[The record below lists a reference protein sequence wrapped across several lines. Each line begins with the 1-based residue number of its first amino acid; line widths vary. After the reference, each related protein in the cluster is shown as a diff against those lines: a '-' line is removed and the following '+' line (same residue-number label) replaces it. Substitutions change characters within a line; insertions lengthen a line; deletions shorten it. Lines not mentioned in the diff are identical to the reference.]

1 MPSDSLA
8 VHSILS
14 TRLTAAVDEVITQA
28 GLRHVAHGDANPVL
42 AAIAAAND
50 PYARVVIG
58 PCRSRDVAEA
68 VQVTAA
74 GLAMIAP
81 IATWVGVTRDDE
93 PGCEDHPA
101 RHCGTILRLVA
112 RDSVVAQQIADR
124 VRAAKQRAIVI
135 AGDHDYGAQLDAQL
149 AISGL
154 PRVSVANDADV
165 IVLAGLAGHE
175 EIDRARSLAPLPIIA
190 FDGVQP
196 ERFPYQQA
204 VVAVV
209 YGVTDD
215 AVGTP
220 EAQRAAEL
228 AVAALARS
236 GDALQQLRE
245 LGPFDEHGDLLSP
258 DVRFEPY

>member
-1 MPSDSLA
+1 MA

-14 TRLTAAVDEVITQA
+14 TCLTAAVDEVITRA
-28 GLRHVAHGDANPVL
+28 GVRHVAHGDANPVG
-42 AAIAAAND
+42 AAIAAVND
-50 PYARVVIG
+50 PHARVVIG
-58 PCRSRDVAEA
+58 PCRSRDVVEA
-68 VQVTAA
+68 VEVTADA

-93 PGCEDHPA
+93 PGCEDPA
-101 RHCGTILRLVA
+101 RHRGTIFRLVA
-112 RDSVVAQQIADR
+112 RDSVVAQRIAER
-124 VRAAKQRAIVI
+124 VRQANQRAVVI
-135 AGDHDYGAQLDAQL
+135 AGDHEYGAQLDAQL
-149 AISGL
+149 TRSGL

-175 EIDRARSLAPLPIIA
+175 EIGRARSLAPLPIIA

-196 ERFPYQQA
+196 ERFPDQQA
-204 VVAVV
+204 ELAVV
-209 YGVTDD
+209 YAVTDD

-220 EAQRAAEL
+220 EARRAAEL
-228 AVAALARS
+228 SVAALGHG
-236 GDALQQLRE
+236 GDTLQRLRE